1 VLHFGTRRPPP
12 HVGARRPSGRGDVAQ
27 LGEHRVR
34 IAGVRGSSPLIST
47 TPSAFAGTAERRAQL
62 TRIHNALPEASGAVD
77 RRSGHDR
84 TVDASDLGLLVLR
97 LAVGLTFAAHGAQKA
112 FGWWNGPGWAGWQN
126 AIGRMGFRPVELF
139 AVVSVGAELIGGLLL
154 ALGLATPLV
163 AAVLVAQSTV
173 IVLKAHAPKGFWNRD
188 GGFEYPL
195 VLGIAAFAIGLT
207 GPGPLSLD
215 AATSTAA
222 ADSVRIV
229 LMIAG
234 LLAGLLAA
242 SLAGATASTDNK
254 GPAAHSR

>member
-1 VLHFGTRRPPP
+1 
-12 HVGARRPSGRGDVAQ
+12 
-27 LGEHRVR
+27 
-34 IAGVRGSSPLIST
+34 
-47 TPSAFAGTAERRAQL
+47 
-62 TRIHNALPEASGAVD
+62 
-77 RRSGHDR
+77 
-84 TVDASDLGLLVLR
+84 VDASDLGLLVLR

-112 FGWWNGPGWAGWQN
+112 FGWWNGPGWLGWQS

-139 AVVSVGAELIGGLLL
+139 AVLSVGAELLGGLML
-154 ALGLATPLV
+154 AFGLATPLA

-173 IVLKAHAPKGFWNRD
+173 IILRAHAPKGFWNRD

-195 VLGIAAFAIGLT
+195 VLGLGALGIGLT

-215 AATSTAA
+215 AITSTSTT
-222 ADSVRIV
+222 DSVRIV

-242 SLAGATASTDNK
+242 ALPSATASSDNT